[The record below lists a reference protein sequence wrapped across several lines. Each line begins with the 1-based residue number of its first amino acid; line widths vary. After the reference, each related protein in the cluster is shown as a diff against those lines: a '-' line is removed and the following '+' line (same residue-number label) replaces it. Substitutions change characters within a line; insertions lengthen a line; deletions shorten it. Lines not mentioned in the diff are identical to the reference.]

1 MPIAIK
7 LGRSTWI
14 RSLDGPKNTYP
25 LRRQILMQ
33 SLHSP
38 VQVMG
43 IDAGG
48 TMTDTFFVREDGS
61 FVVGKAQSNPGDE
74 SQAIYESS
82 IDALAEWKLKVDDV
96 FPELLT
102 CVYSGTAMLNRVVQR
117 KGLDVGL
124 MCNRGFEDIHSMG
137 RAAQSYLGYA
147 LEERIHLNC
156 HRYDEPLVP
165 LSRTRGVT
173 ERTDVQGQVVIP
185 LREDEVRVATRELV
199 ARGSKAIVISLLQ
212 SHKNEQSEQ
221 RARDICREELIKIG
235 ANIPVFATVDYY
247 PSRKESHRTNTTILE
262 AYAAEPSR
270 ETLKKVSDRFKKHGA
285 KFDLRVMA
293 THGGT
298 IGWKARELARTIVS
312 GPIGGVI
319 GSKFLGEKLGY
330 ENIACSDI
338 GGTSFD
344 MAIITKGNF
353 AIQSDPDMARLL
365 LSLPLVAMD
374 SVGAGAGS
382 FIRIDPYSKAIKLG
396 PDSAGYRVG
405 MCWADSGLDT
415 VSVSDCHVVLG
426 YLNPDNFLGG
436 AIKLDVNRARKYL
449 KEQIADPLGLTVED
463 AAAGVI
469 ELLDLNLREYMRSVI
484 SAKGYNPADFVC
496 FSYGGA
502 GPVHTYGY
510 TEGLGF
516 KDVVV
521 PAWAAGFSAFG
532 CACAEY
538 EYRYDKS
545 VDIGVGPKASDAE
558 KVQACKTLTEAWG
571 ELSEKV
577 IEEFVINGFKPE
589 DVLLRPGYRMQFMGQ
604 LNDLEINS
612 PITQASTLADWEKM
626 VHAFDQTYARVY
638 ASSASSPELGF
649 GVTGAIMRGSVISS
663 KPELPEEADAGPIP
677 PKEAHIGSRPF
688 YRHKKWQDAQ
698 IWSMEALK
706 AGNRVV
712 GPAIVESPSTTF
724 IVPLGFE
731 TYCDKH
737 RLFHL
742 KEVKQGAQS

>member
-1 MPIAIK
+1 
-7 LGRSTWI
+7 
-14 RSLDGPKNTYP
+14 
-25 LRRQILMQ
+25 MQ
-33 SLHSP
+33 ALHSP

-298 IGWKARELARTIVS
+298 IGWKAKELARTIVS
-312 GPIGGVI
+312 GPIGGV
-319 GSKFLGEKLGY
+319 
-330 ENIACSDI
+330 I

-677 PKEAHIGSRPF
+677 PK
-688 YRHKKWQDAQ
+688 
-698 IWSMEALK
+698 
-706 AGNRVV
+706 
-712 GPAIVESPSTTF
+712 
-724 IVPLGFE
+724 
-731 TYCDKH
+731 
-737 RLFHL
+737 
-742 KEVKQGAQS
+742 

>member
-1 MPIAIK
+1 
-7 LGRSTWI
+7 
-14 RSLDGPKNTYP
+14 
-25 LRRQILMQ
+25 MQ
-33 SLHSP
+33 AQHSP

-82 IDALAEWKLKVDDV
+82 IDALAEWQRKVDDV

-212 SHKNEQSEQ
+212 SHKNEQSEL
-221 RARDICREELIKIG
+221 RARDICREELKKIG
-235 ANIPVFATVDYY
+235 ADIPVFATVDYY

-270 ETLKKVSDRFKKHGA
+270 ATLKKVSDRFKKHGA

-298 IGWKARELARTIVS
+298 IGWKAKELARTIVS

-330 ENIACSDI
+330 DNIACSDI

-436 AIKLDVNRARKYL
+436 AIKLDVERARKYL

-516 KDVVV
+516 KDVIV

-545 VDIGVGPKASDAE
+545 VDIGVGPKATDAE
-558 KVQACKTLTEAWG
+558 KVQACKTLTEAWA

-577 IEEFVINGFKPE
+577 IEEFIINGFKPE

-612 PITQASTLADWEKM
+612 PITNATTLADWEKM
-626 VHAFDQTYARVY
+626 VHAFDETYARVY

-663 KPELPEEADAGPIP
+663 KPELPEESDAGPTP

-706 AGNRVV
+706 AGNRVM

-731 TYCDKH
+731 TYCDTH

-742 KEVKQGAQS
+742 KEVK

>member
-1 MPIAIK
+1 
-7 LGRSTWI
+7 
-14 RSLDGPKNTYP
+14 
-25 LRRQILMQ
+25 MQ
-33 SLHSP
+33 VQHSP

-82 IDALAEWKLKVDDV
+82 NDALAEWQRNVDDV

-137 RAAQSYLGYA
+137 RALQSYLGYA

-185 LREDEVRVATRELV
+185 LREEEVRVATRELV
-199 ARGSKAIVISLLQ
+199 ALGSKAIVISLLQ
-212 SHKNEQSEQ
+212 SHKNEHSEL
-221 RARDICREELIKIG
+221 RARDICREELKKMG
-235 ANIPVFATVDYY
+235 VDIPVFATVDYY

-270 ETLKKVSDRFKKHGA
+270 ATLKKVSDRFKKHGA

-298 IGWKARELARTIVS
+298 IGWKAKELARTIVS

-330 ENIACSDI
+330 DNIACSDI

-353 AIQSDPDMARLL
+353 AIQSDPDMARLV

-436 AIKLDVNRARKYL
+436 AIKLDLDRARKYL

-545 VDIGVGPKASDAE
+545 VDIGVGPKATDEE
-558 KVQACKTLTEAWG
+558 KKQACQTLTEAWA

-577 IEEFVINGFKPE
+577 IEEFIINGFKPE

-612 PITQASTLADWEKM
+612 PIASASTLADWEKM
-626 VHAFDQTYARVY
+626 VHAFDETYARVY

-663 KPELPEEADAGPIP
+663 KPELPEEEDAGPIP

-688 YRHKKWQDAQ
+688 YRHNQWQDAQ

-742 KEVKQGAQS
+742 KEVNAK

>member
-1 MPIAIK
+1 
-7 LGRSTWI
+7 
-14 RSLDGPKNTYP
+14 
-25 LRRQILMQ
+25 MQ
-33 SLHSP
+33 TQQSS

-48 TMTDTFFVREDGS
+48 TMTDTFFVRNDGR
-61 FVVGKAQSNPGDE
+61 FVVGKAQSNPADE
-74 SQAIYESS
+74 SLAILNSS
-82 IDALAEWKLKVDDV
+82 RDALAHWEREVDEV
-96 FPELLT
+96 YPELVT

-124 MCNRGFEDIHSMG
+124 ICNRGFEHVHSMG
-137 RAAQSYLGYA
+137 RAIQSYLGYS
-147 LEERIHLNC
+147 LEDRIHLNT
-156 HRYDEPLVP
+156 HRYDAPLVP

-173 ERTDVQGQVVIP
+173 ERTDVQGQIVIP
-185 LREDEVRVATRELV
+185 LREAEVRQAARELV
-199 ARGSKAIVISLLQ
+199 AAGAKAIVICLLQ
-212 SHKNEQSEQ
+212 SHKNEANEL
-221 RARDICREELIKIG
+221 RARDICREELQKLG
-235 ANIPVFATVDYY
+235 SDIPVFASVDYY
-247 PSRKESHRTNTTILE
+247 PSRKESHRMNTTILE

-270 ETLKKVSDRFKKHGA
+270 ETLRKVSERFRKHGA

-298 IGWKARELARTIVS
+298 ISWKAKELARTIVS

-319 GSKFLGEKLGY
+319 GSRLLGEALGY

-344 MAIITKGNF
+344 MALITKGKF
-353 AIQSDPDMARLL
+353 TIASDPDMARLV

-382 FIRIDPYSKAIKLG
+382 FVRLDPYSGAIKLG

-405 MCWADSGLDT
+405 TCWPESGLDT
-415 VSVSDCHVVLG
+415 VTVSDCHVTLG

-436 AIKLDVNRARKYL
+436 AIKLDVERARQHIKA
-449 KEQIADPLGLTVED
+449 QIADPLGLSVED

-469 ELLDLNLREYMRSVI
+469 ELLDLNLREYLRANI
-484 SAKGYNPADFVC
+484 SAKGYNPTEFVC

-532 CACAEY
+532 CACADF

-545 VDIGVGPKASDAE
+545 VDLALPQAASDDSKTSACATIQAAWAE
-558 KVQACKTLTEAWG
+558 LTK
-571 ELSEKV
+571 KV
-577 IEEFVINGFKPE
+577 IEEFVINGFKAE
-589 DVLLRPGYRMQFMGQ
+589 DVILRPGYRMQYMGQ
-604 LNDLEINS
+604 LNDLEIDS
-612 PITQASTLADWEKM
+612 PVTSAATADDWERI
-626 VHAFDQTYARVY
+626 VAAFESTYGRVY
-638 ASSASSPELGF
+638 SNSARSPELGF
-649 GVTGAIMRGSVISS
+649 SVTGAIMRGLVMTQ
-663 KPELPEEADAGPIP
+663 KPVLPEDPDGGPIP
-677 PKEAHIGSRPF
+677 PQQARLGTRPF
-688 YRHKKWQDAQ
+688 YRHKEWTDAA
-698 IWSMEALK
+698 IWKMEALK
-706 AGNRVV
+706 PGNRIV
-712 GPAIVESPSTTF
+712 GPAVIESDATTF
-724 IVPLGFE
+724 VVPEGFE
-731 TYCDKH
+731 SWLDKH

-742 KEVKQGAQS
+742 KETD

>member
-1 MPIAIK
+1 M
-7 LGRSTWI
+7 G
-14 RSLDGPKNTYP
+14 YQ
-25 LRRQILMQ
+25 QI
-33 SLHSP
+33 P

-48 TMTDTFFVREDGS
+48 TMTDTFFVREDGK

-74 SQAIYESS
+74 SQAILESS
-82 IDALAEWKLKVDDV
+82 QDALAQWGRDVDAV
-96 FPELLT
+96 YPELVT

-124 MCNRGFEDIHSMG
+124 ITNKGMEDFHSMG

-147 LEERIHLNC
+147 LEERIHLNT
-156 HRYDEPLVP
+156 HRYDEPLIP

-173 ERTDVQGQVVIP
+173 ERTDAQGQIVIP
-185 LREDEVRVATRELV
+185 LRENDVRAAARELV
-199 ARGSKAIVISLLQ
+199 AAGAKAIVISLLQ
-212 SHKNEQSEQ
+212 SHKNETSEQ
-221 RARDICREELIKIG
+221 RARDVCLDELQKMG
-235 ANIPVFATVDYY
+235 AAIPVFASCDYY
-247 PSRKESHRTNTTILE
+247 PSRKESHRTNTTVLE

-270 ETLKKVSDRFKKHGA
+270 ATLKKVSDRFKKHGA

-298 IGWKARELARTIVS
+298 ISWKAKELARTIVS

-319 GSKFLGEKLGY
+319 GSKFLGEQLGY
-330 ENIACSDI
+330 NNIACSDI

-344 MAIITKGNF
+344 MAMITKGNF
-353 AIQSDPDMARLL
+353 ATASDPDMARLV

-382 FIRIDPYSKAIKLG
+382 FVRLDPYSGAIKLG

-405 MCWADSGLDT
+405 MCWPESGLET

-436 AIKLDVNRARKYL
+436 AIKLDVERARKYL
-449 KEQIADPLGLTVED
+449 KQQIADPLGLSVEE

-469 ELLDLNLREYMRSVI
+469 ELLDQNLREYLRATI
-484 SAKGYNPADFVC
+484 GAKGYSPTDFVC

-516 KDVVV
+516 HDVIV

-532 CACAEY
+532 CACAEF

-545 VDIGVGPKASDAE
+545 VDIAVPPGAGPDAKE
-558 KVQACKTLTEAWG
+558 AACRTLQEAWQ
-571 ELSEKV
+571 ELAGKV
-577 IEEFVINGFKPE
+577 IDEFVINGFKPE
-589 DVLLRPGYRMQFMGQ
+589 DVLLRPGYRMQYMGQ
-604 LNDLEINS
+604 LNDLEIDS
-612 PITQASTLADWEKM
+612 PLSSASTAADWDKL
-626 VHAFDQTYARVY
+626 VDAFDETYARVY
-638 ASSASSPELGF
+638 ASAARSPELGF
-649 GVTGAIMRGSVISS
+649 SVTGAILRGYVMTK
-663 KPELPEEADAGPIP
+663 KPVLPEDPDGGPVP
-677 PKEAHIGSRPF
+677 PKAAHLGKRPF
-688 YRHKKWQDAQ
+688 YRHKRWVQAD
-698 IWSMEALK
+698 IWKMEDLM
-706 AGNRVV
+706 AGNYIA
-712 GPAIVESPSTTF
+712 GPAIIESPATTF
-724 IVPLGFE
+724 VVPEGFE
-731 TYCDKH
+731 TYLDKH

-742 KEVKQGAQS
+742 KEIKGGKQ

>member
-1 MPIAIK
+1 MKP
-7 LGRSTWI
+7 
-14 RSLDGPKNTYP
+14 N
-25 LRRQILMQ
+25 
-33 SLHSP
+33 HSE

-48 TMTDTFFVREDGS
+48 TMTDTFFVRADGQ
-61 FVVGKAQSNPGDE
+61 FVVGKAQSNPKDE
-74 SQAIYESS
+74 SQAIYDSS
-82 IDALAEWKLKVDDV
+82 VDALAAWKREVDDV
-96 FPELLT
+96 YPELVT

-117 KGLDVGL
+117 KGLEVGL
-124 MCNRGFEDIHSMG
+124 IVNRGMEDFHSMG

-147 LEERIHLNC
+147 LEDRIHLNT

-173 ERTDVQGQVVIP
+173 ERTDAQGRIVIP
-185 LREDEVRVATRELV
+185 LREEEVRVATRELV
-199 ARGSKAIVISLLQ
+199 ERGSKAIVISLLQ
-212 SHKNEQSEQ
+212 SHKNERNEL
-221 RARDICREELIKIG
+221 RARDLCRAELQTMG
-235 ANIPVFATVDYY
+235 VDIPVFASVDYY
-247 PSRKESHRTNTTILE
+247 PSRKESHRTNTTVLE

-270 ETLKKVSDRFKKHGA
+270 KTLMKVSDRFKKHGA
-285 KFDLRVMA
+285 RFDLRVMA
-293 THGGT
+293 SHGGT
-298 IGWKARELARTIVS
+298 IGWKAKELARTIVS

-344 MAIITKGNF
+344 MAMITKGSF
-353 AIQSDPDMARLL
+353 AIQSDPDMARLV

-382 FIRIDPYSKAIKLG
+382 FIRIDPYSRAIKLG

-405 MCWADSGLDT
+405 MCWPESGLDT
-415 VSVSDCHVVLG
+415 VTVSDCHVVLG
-426 YLNPDNFLGG
+426 YLNPANFLGG
-436 AIKLDVNRARKYL
+436 AIKLDVERARKYL
-449 KEQIADPLGLTVED
+449 EEQIADPLGLSVED

-469 ELLDLNLREYMRSVI
+469 ELLDLNLREYMRATI
-484 SAKGYNPADFVC
+484 SAKGYNPTDFVC

-532 CACAEY
+532 CACAEF

-545 VDIGVGPKASDAE
+545 VDIAVAPDASDDV
-558 KVQACKTLTEAWG
+558 KVQACKTLADAWA
-571 ELSEKV
+571 ELAAKV
-577 IEEFVINGFKPE
+577 VEEFIINGFKPE
-589 DVLLRPGYRMQFMGQ
+589 DVLLRPGYRMQYMGQ

-612 PITQASTLADWEKM
+612 PIHGAVGVEDWGKL
-626 VHAFDQTYARVY
+626 VHAFDETYARVY
-638 ASSASSPELGF
+638 ASAASSPELGF
-649 GVTGAIMRGSVISS
+649 GVTGAIMRGSVMTQ
-663 KPELPEEADAGPIP
+663 KPILPEEPVTGSTP
-677 PKEAHIGSRPF
+677 PRKAHIGKRPF
-688 YRHKKWQDAQ
+688 YRHKKWEDADV
-698 IWSMEALK
+698 WSMELLK

-712 GPAIVESPSTTF
+712 GPAVIESPATTF
-724 IVPLGFE
+724 VVPSGFE
-731 TYCDKH
+731 THVDTH

-742 KEVKQGAQS
+742 KEVK

>member
-1 MPIAIK
+1 
-7 LGRSTWI
+7 
-14 RSLDGPKNTYP
+14 
-25 LRRQILMQ
+25 MQ
-33 SLHSP
+33 ARHSP

-61 FVVGKAQSNPGDE
+61 FVVGKAQSNPDDE

-82 IDALAEWKLKVDDV
+82 VDALGEWQRQVDDV
-96 FPELLT
+96 YPELLT

-117 KGLDVGL
+117 KGLDVVL

-137 RAAQSYLGYA
+137 RAIQSYLGYA

-173 ERTDVQGQVVIP
+173 ERTDVQGQIVIP
-185 LREDEVRVATRELV
+185 LREHEVRVATRELV
-199 ARGSKAIVISLLQ
+199 AHGSKAIVISLLQ
-212 SHKNEQSEQ
+212 SHKNGKSEQ
-221 RARDICREELIKIG
+221 RARDICRETLLELG
-235 ANIPVFATVDYY
+235 VNIPVFATVDYY

-270 ETLKKVSDRFKKHGA
+270 ATLKKVSDRFKKHGA

-298 IGWKARELARTIVS
+298 IGWKAKELARTIVS

-330 ENIACSDI
+330 DNIACSDI

-353 AIQSDPDMARLL
+353 AIQSDPDMARLV

-405 MCWADSGLDT
+405 MCWAESGLDT

-436 AIKLDVNRARKYL
+436 AIKLDVERARRYL
-449 KEQIADPLGLTVED
+449 KEQIADPLGLSVED

-545 VDIGVGPKASDAE
+545 VDIGVGPKASDEE
-558 KVQACKTLTEAWG
+558 KVQACTTLTSAWA

-589 DVLLRPGYRMQFMGQ
+589 DVLLSPGYRMQFMGQ

-612 PITQASTLADWEKM
+612 PVTHAATLADWDRM
-626 VHAFDQTYARVY
+626 VHAFDETYARVY
-638 ASSASSPELGF
+638 ATSASSPELGF
-649 GVTGAIMRGSVISS
+649 GVTGAIMRGSVVSS
-663 KPELPEEADAGPIP
+663 KPELPEEPDAGPIP
-677 PKEAHIGSRPF
+677 PAEAHIGSRRF
-688 YRHKKWQDAQ
+688 YRHKKWWDAQ
-698 IWSMEALK
+698 IWSMEALN

-724 IVPLGFE
+724 IVPQGFE
-731 TYCDKH
+731 TYCDTH

-742 KEVKQGAQS
+742 KEVK